1 MLSVYAAELYLKRRD
16 LLEQAMQKEVGSLTH
31 TCNNTLLTLFRV
43 VVKAKQFENKKA

>member
-31 TCNNTLLTLFRV
+31 TCNNIMLTLFRI
-43 VVKAKQFENKKA
+43 VVKAKQFEN